1 MSDPPELAASLLAY
15 LRGQLGEAVG
25 FAEEPTALS
34 GGFETGI
41 YAFRLKGAPPEF
53 AGPLIL
59 RLYPAFVDPARAMYE
74 KVVHE
79 TLVTGGYPAPRVL
92 LASAD
97 AETLG
102 GGFLVMVRL
111 PGKTLAED
119 FFQLS
124 TILRLR
130 TRAFGFVSRSMAQLQ
145 LRLHALDGSRL
156 LEALRAEGLPESA
169 PPYKVSTRIAS
180 FEGRLDQL
188 AARAEAANFD
198 GLAPG
203 IEWALTNRPS
213 ERDAVLC
220 HGDFHPLN
228 IMSDR
233 GDLKGVIDWSLATV
247 ASPAFDVGNT
257 LMILGQASG
266 AAGGG
271 LASALRGS
279 TAKRYLSHY
288 QKVRPLDMDAV
299 RYYEAY
305 RCLQSL
311 LWAAENRIVRAKQP
325 EVRPSPWDAPEV
337 AGGLAAR
344 FQEISGARVSL

>member
-1 MSDPPELAASLLAY
+1 VSPPPELAASLLAY

-41 YAFRLKGAPPEF
+41 YAFGLKGAPPEF

-59 RLYPAFVDPARAMYE
+59 RLYPSFVDPARAIYE

-79 TLVTGGYPAPRVL
+79 TLVARGYPAPRVL
-92 LASAD
+92 LASD
-97 AETLG
+97 DTESLG
-102 GGFLVMVRL
+102 GGFLVMERL
-111 PGKTLAED
+111 PGKTLADD

-130 TRAFGFVSRSMAQLQ
+130 TRAFGFVSRSMAQLH
-145 LRLHALDGSRL
+145 LRLHALDGIQL
-156 LEALRAEGLPESA
+156 LQTLRTEGLPESA
-169 PPYKVSTRIAS
+169 PPYRVSTRLAS
-180 FEGRLDQL
+180 FEGRLEQL
-188 AARAEAANFD
+188 GARAGAANLD

-203 IEWALTNRPS
+203 IEWALKHRPK
-213 ERDAVLC
+213 EPDEVLC

-228 IMSDR
+228 VMSEH
-233 GDLKGVIDWSLATV
+233 GEISGVIDWSLATV

-266 AAGGG
+266 AAEGGI
-271 LASALRGS
+271 ASALRGS
-279 TAKRYLSHY
+279 TAKRYLSQY

-337 AGGLAAR
+337 AGVLAAR
-344 FQEISGARVSL
+344 FQEISRVGVSL